1 MKEKVTRMKPRWTVA
16 VTDAE
21 TLDLPI
27 ERTAV
32 EGIGGRLLVGRCQTE
47 QDVIALARDADAIL
61 YDYAPITA
69 NVIGALQKCRV
80 IVRYGVGL
88 DRIDLAAAKERGI
101 EVRYLPGWSSDEVS
115 DHTLALIFAVGRRLL
130 PLDQWVRRGNWG
142 YSGECNPWRISGKRL
157 GLVGFGAIA
166 RCVAR
171 KARGIGMEVIAC
183 DPYVL
188 PDVFAASGV
197 VPVAFK
203 ELLRDADIVS
213 LHVPHSAST
222 AGMIGEAQLAMMKDG
237 AMLINTARGGVV
249 DEPALIAAL
258 QSGKLSGAGLDVFAG
273 EPPAVD
279 SPLLSMDS
287 VVLTPHMAC
296 YSETSMD
303 EMHRRAIDHVIDVLT
318 RTEI

>member
-1 MKEKVTRMKPRWTVA
+1 MKPRWTVV

-21 TLDLPI
+21 TSDLPI

-32 EGIGGRLLVGRCQTE
+32 ERIGGKLVVGRCQTE
-47 QDVIALARDADAIL
+47 QDVIALARDADAVL

-69 NVIGALQKCRV
+69 NVIGALDKCRV

-88 DRIDLAAAKERGI
+88 DRIDLAAAEARGI

-130 PLDQWVRRGNWG
+130 PLDRWVRRGNWG
-142 YSGECNPWRISGKRL
+142 YSGERNPWKISGKHL

-171 KARGIGMEVIAC
+171 KARGIGIEVIAY

-188 PDVFAASGV
+188 PDVFVANGV
-197 VPVAFK
+197 TSVSLE
-203 ELLRDADIVS
+203 ELLREVDIVS
-213 LHVPHSAST
+213 LHVPHRAST
-222 AGMIGEAQLAMMKDG
+222 VRMIGEAQFAMMKNG

-249 DEPALIAAL
+249 DEPALINAL

-273 EPPAVD
+273 EPPAAD
-279 SPLLSMDS
+279 SPLLSMDC

-303 EMHRRAIDHVIDVLT
+303 EMHERAIDHVIDVLT
-318 RTEI
+318 RTET